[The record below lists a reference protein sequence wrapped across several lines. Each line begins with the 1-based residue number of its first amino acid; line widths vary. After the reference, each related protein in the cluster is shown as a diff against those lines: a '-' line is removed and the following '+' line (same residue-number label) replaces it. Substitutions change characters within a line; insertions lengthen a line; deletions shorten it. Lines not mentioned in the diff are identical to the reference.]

1 MCLQVA
7 LEAQRARAALASYA
21 QGTPPQ
27 PAIPMHAA
35 PMPPAGAHDHAA
47 APQPPQPPARRLAG
61 QHHVAFAADGQR
73 TQQQQ
78 HQHQHLSRGGRSHGG
93 HSHGGHSHGHGHE
106 NCVPQWNSLPEN
118 WRELNRQRAV
128 HSIVEARRVYMD
140 RERRVVRAKV
150 AKQRRA
156 ERARRYDA
164 ALRVVDVAVCACVCV
179 PVCVWRSCP
188 SPTLTPGACVT
199 LRGLA
204 WTVLVRQPPG
214 AKLRMRWR
222 RACAPR
228 RLRQHSRSSTLGA
241 RCVCVCLAAPWLNVV
256 TCHRE
261 DNVAAAEQAQQ
272 DAEEQRRVQAKRR
285 EDDGRRF
292 IEALRRQAMDKIR
305 QRGITLPPMCKCTP
319 GASIFAPQWET
330 CANNCEFYHNPAV
343 RVMRRGVAVCTHVAS
358 R

>member
-164 ALRVVDVAVCACVCV
+164 ALRVVAV
-179 PVCVWRSCP
+179 PVCAVPVCSAP
-188 SPTLTPGACVT
+188 IPHLSLTRC
-199 LRGLA
+199 LRHLA
-204 WTVLVRQPPG
+204 WIGMDSAREAAARRQ
-214 AKLRMRWR
+214 AADEMEARMR
-222 RACAPR
+222 AAALAAAQQEQYVGC
-228 RLRQHSRSSTLGA
+228 TV
-241 RCVCVCLAAPWLNVV
+241 CVCVCASP
-256 TCHRE
+256 HR
-261 DNVAAAEQAQQ
+261 
-272 DAEEQRRVQAKRR
+272 
-285 EDDGRRF
+285 GS
-292 IEALRRQAMDKIR
+292 
-305 QRGITLPPMCKCTP
+305 T
-319 GASIFAPQWET
+319 W
-330 CANNCEFYHNPAV
+330 
-343 RVMRRGVAVCTHVAS
+343 
-358 R
+358 